1 MSIENKNKSDF
12 YDYLFFLYLKINS
25 QYFRLN
31 IQTLKIRDNFL
42 ILVWLYYIIFEMKKI
57 TLWIFVSLIL
67 LGFSQAKCIPWEADC
82 WKAGEENIICTMEY
96 APVCAEVE
104 VKCVQAPCPGI
115 KQTFG
120 NKCQMNANK
129 NAKFLYEGECR
140 EDNDEQKF
148 DLSNCE
154 TYFDGCNNCSVVDW
168 EVSAC
173 TLMYCENPWEAK
185 CIKYKDNLNLNNCET
200 YFDGCNN
207 CMVVDWKIAW
217 CTKMS
222 CQTIQEAKCIKYKDS
237 VWMANPASV
246 YCENN
251 WWNLVIENNEKGQ
264 IWICVFNDWSNCE
277 EWAFFRWE
285 CKKSGEIEKYLS
297 WYIEKNSESFS
308 NDWSKINFLN
318 KLKFRFTDVYR
329 SIYNSIQKFI
339 DTFYKTDYETKK
351 ITLDSNWTFMSFSL
365 DIPKDWKN
373 KYSERVVVSDSE
385 VFGWLGSMSTL
396 IFEYNQ
402 VKWQEKMIFSIS
414 MVDQLSWEELT
425 KEWEFNMNKI
435 LEKDAYVFFY
445 SNALDM
451 PYTWE
456 DAEIFAN
463 MVSDTKEIIE
473 SFDLI
478 VNLN

>member
-1 MSIENKNKSDF
+1 
-12 YDYLFFLYLKINS
+12 
-25 QYFRLN
+25 
-31 IQTLKIRDNFL
+31 
-42 ILVWLYYIIFEMKKI
+42 MKKI
-57 TLWIFVSLIL
+57 TLWIFISLIF
-67 LGFSQAKCIPWEADC
+67 LGLSEAKCIPWEADC
-82 WKAGEENIICTMEY
+82 GKTAEENVICTMEY

-104 VKCVQAPCPGI
+104 VKCVKAPCPPI

-140 EDNDEQKF
+140 EDNDNKES

-185 CIKYKDNLNLNNCET
+185 CIKYKDN
-200 YFDGCNN
+200 
-207 CMVVDWKIAW
+207 
-217 CTKMS
+217 
-222 CQTIQEAKCIKYKDS
+222 

-251 WWNLVIENNEKGQ
+251 WWNLVIENDENGQ
-264 IWICVFNDWSNCE
+264 IWICVFNDWSSCE

-297 WYIEKNSESFS
+297 WYIEKNSEKFPS
-308 NDWSKINFLN
+308 DWSKIGFLN
-318 KLKFRFTDVYR
+318 MLKFKFTDVYR

-351 ITLDSNWTFMSFSL
+351 FTLDTNWTFMSFSL
-365 DIPKDWKN
+365 DIPKEWKN
-373 KYSERVVVSDSE
+373 RYSERVVVSDSQ

-396 IFEYNQ
+396 MFEYNQ
-402 VKWQEKMIFSIS
+402 VKWQENMIFSIS
-414 MVDQLSWEELT
+414 MVDKLSWEELT

-435 LEKDAYVFFY
+435 LEKDDYVFFY

-456 DAEIFAN
+456 DAEIFES
-463 MVSDTKEIIE
+463 MVWDTKEIIE

-478 VNLN
+478 INLN